1 MEGNCRQ
8 PDDLLHA
15 GIKRAK
21 QVVVMSE
28 KESADGQ
35 ETDSAAI
42 MTSHIIH
49 LLLHSRRQ
57 DSYTIVNLVERSN
70 IKFMHLL
77 QGKQV
82 DDEEIDVFY
91 TPAYAAGDV
100 VAESLI
106 SNVLLSQTYSKP
118 EIVQVIR
125 AMSGMPVIHHSH
137 LTSHLGYS
145 SSSKTEYTTRHQHT
159 SSTAKASTCRFA
171 SMPVPDSFVGKT
183 FVALFEAWLLDH
195 GILALGLFRAPTAA
209 FGNELPFVYS
219 NPVPSLML
227 LESDHVYVLVAQQ
240 S

>member
-1 MEGNCRQ
+1 
-8 PDDLLHA
+8 
-15 GIKRAK
+15 
-21 QVVVMSE
+21 
-28 KESADGQ
+28 
-35 ETDSAAI
+35 

-82 DDEEIDVFY
+82 DDEEVDVFY

-145 SSSKTEYTTRHQHT
+145 SSRKSEYTTGHQHT
-159 SSTAKASTCRFA
+159 SSPAKASTCRFA
-171 SMPVPDSFVGKT
+171 SIPVPESFVGKT

-195 GILALGLFRAPTAA
+195 GILALGLFRAPTLA